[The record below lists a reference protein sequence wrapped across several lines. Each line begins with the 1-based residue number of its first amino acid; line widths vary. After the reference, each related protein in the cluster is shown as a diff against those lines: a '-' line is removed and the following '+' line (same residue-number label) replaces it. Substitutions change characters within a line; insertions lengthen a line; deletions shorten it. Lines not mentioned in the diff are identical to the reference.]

1 MLVLLST
8 ANLQIPAVHAQGSLA
23 PPGAPAPM
31 MKSLAQIEPRIPISS
46 APLIITN
53 AGSYYLTTNITVS
66 SGNAITINSNDV
78 TLDLSGFTISST
90 DPGNTGSAILLNS
103 GPGSVILQNVTILNG
118 FIRGTVTGIG
128 SGSYSGSGFS
138 SGIARGFGFA
148 PENVRIA
155 NISVSGCMGSGI
167 YLSGGSTVVESC
179 TVRTV
184 GYSGINA
191 SIVKNSSAVDCGS
204 DAIIGSQVSD
214 CLGQSSGINTT
225 AISAQSAQNCTSLQ
239 SGTGLFTTTA
249 NNCKAF
255 SCGTG
260 ISTGYG
266 GTLTGCSASSCYN
279 TGISAGNY
287 STLENCAA
295 NDNYTNGIVAGQ
307 GCIVRHCTASGNG
320 LNSSYTNGVGIM
332 SDIRTTIEDCTANDN
347 YNDGIMASGDCTVL
361 DNHASHN
368 GLGYGSAA
376 GIHTVGSG
384 SRIEGNHTRDNS
396 GYGIKSDAGPNGDV
410 IIRNT
415 SGGNGIAAYTPTSGN
430 DFAPV
435 QTPATMTNPLA
446 NIAF

>member
-1 MLVLLST
+1 MKIWIQRLPAMLVLLST

-204 DAIIGSQVSD
+204 
-214 CLGQSSGINTT
+214 
-225 AISAQSAQNCTSLQ
+225 
-239 SGTGLFTTTA
+239 
-249 NNCKAF
+249 
-255 SCGTG
+255 G